1 MNLTALACPK
11 CGAEMRTYERSG
23 IHVDQ
28 CGECRGIFLDRGEL
42 ERLVDAEAAHYARD
56 QRAASAPPTAA
67 VPASMAGSAPAGRAS
82 DPWADPRREPPR
94 DDRRDRGR
102 GWDDDDD
109 DWDDRRGGRGRG
121 RRGGFLGDMFD
132 IFD

>member
-42 ERLVDAEAAHYARD
+42 ERLVDAEVAHYART
-56 QRAASAPPTAA
+56 PGTTPGA
-67 VPASMAGSAPAGRAS
+67 VPASRA
-82 DPWADPRREPPR
+82 AAAPR
-94 DDRRDRGR
+94 DGWDRPAPEQDRPRDGRRRD
-102 GWDDDDD
+102 WDDDDDD

-121 RRGGFLGDMFD
+121 RRRGFLEDMFD
-132 IFD
+132 LFD